1 MINRIKEILYKPFSF
16 LAFPFFYLS
25 WVIRNTYQPK
35 KNITEEPKPPKYPK
49 EWTDLFIHSYNNEYE
64 KVLEILQK
72 EPNSINSVDSLNW
85 TPLHVAVSNKSIE
98 VVNLLL
104 ERNIEVSIKN
114 NKGYTAFHIAAC
126 NGNLNIIE
134 KMISMNRVP
143 NGNILSNDMETSLFL
158 SITNNHFE
166 IAEKIIDYYHN
177 IYANNK
183 EKEIEFKKMIDQ
195 FNVHGVSPLIM
206 SVLRKNLKMIKKL
219 IEVGADIN
227 SFKKDNSTSLH
238 CAAIID
244 FTEAIEYILS
254 VGGIELMNVINRYGN
269 SPIHEAA
276 IKGNF
281 KSIQTFV
288 NQLKKIIVEKN
299 GDDQEKNKSILLEII
314 DKKDK
319 DGSTPLHLCCNC
331 VNSDNIENNLKS
343 CKVLIEEGGV
353 QVNGIDSGN
362 ATALHILACVGEDK
376 SLPLVKYFLNI
387 GSDPTIENRY
397 GWTPI
402 HQAYNNKNNQ
412 VYQLLLDHLKLTNS
426 TYKLDIE
433 KKRVFPSSS
442 LNNNDSSSVSSSSS
456 SLNKQEL
463 KLKGIER
470 LKDVIKGIK
479 EGKFKNV
486 IVLSGAGI
494 SANAGIPPYRTK
506 DGLLAKNKQF
516 SFSMEILEKHPDV
529 FYQAIRDHFYPIH
542 KASNDNDREDGISAG
557 IKSTKSHYFINDLN
571 EKYGCLLRN
580 YTQNVDPLQERAG
593 TPSDKIIH
601 AHGSFDEWFCT
612 VCQKQYTDKSERIWR
627 EIGRGGLPFCTVHEC
642 RHVIR
647 PNVVFFGEPLSQDFR
662 VNTITDFRKAD
673 LLIVMGTSLIVYP
686 FASLVSDVA
695 SDVPRILFNFESTG
709 PFVNANDLE
718 RKEKLKQQQEKGE
731 ELSNNDNNELIVEAR
746 GNRDIVILGDCDKG
760 VDYFNTLLNSF

>member
-1 MINRIKEILYKPFSF
+1 MINILKSILYKSYSY
-16 LAFPFFYLS
+16 LAFPFFYLGWAIKNS
-25 WVIRNTYQPK
+25 YQLNK
-35 KNITEEPKPPKYPK
+35 TITKEEESKPPKYPK
-49 EWTDLFIHSYNNEYE
+49 EWSDLFIHSYNNEHE
-64 KVLEILQK
+64 KVLEIIQK

-104 ERNIEVSIKN
+104 ERNIEISIKN

-134 KMISMNRVP
+134 KMITMNRVP
-143 NGNILSNDMETSLFL
+143 NGLILSNDMETSLFL

-166 IAEKIIDYYHN
+166 ISEKIIDYYQSSMN
-177 IYANNK
+177 SN
-183 EKEIEFKKMIDQ
+183 EFKKMIDQ

-219 IEVGADIN
+219 IEEGGADIN

-244 FTEAIEYILS
+244 FTEAIEYLLDI
-254 VGGIELMNVINRYGN
+254 GGIELMNSINRYGN

-281 KSIQTFV
+281 KSIQTFI
-288 NQLKKIIVEKN
+288 NQLKKIIIKNNSSVSDEEKSN
-299 GDDQEKNKSILLEII
+299 LLLEII

-331 VNSDNIENNLKS
+331 VNSDNIENNFKS
-343 CKVLIEEGGV
+343 CKILIEEGGV

-376 SLPLVKYFLNI
+376 SLPLVKYFLSI
-387 GSDPTIENRY
+387 GSDPTIENKY

-402 HQAYNNKNNQ
+402 HQAYNNKNIQ
-412 VYQLLLDHLKLTNS
+412 IYQLLLDHLKSTNS

-433 KKRVFPSSS
+433 KKRVFQSPSST
-442 LNNNDSSSVSSSSS
+442 SSSTSSTTS
-456 SLNKQEL
+456 SLLNKEEL

-470 LKDVIKGIK
+470 LKNVIDGIK
-479 EGKFKNV
+479 KGKFKNV

-529 FYQAIRDHFYPIH
+529 FYQAIRDHFYPII
-542 KASNDNDREDGISAG
+542 KASNDNDRDDGISAG

-580 YTQNVDPLQERAG
+580 YTQNVDPLQERTG
-593 TPSDKIIH
+593 TPTDKIIH
-601 AHGSFDEWFCT
+601 AHGSFDQWYCT
-612 VCQKQYTDKSERIWR
+612 VCQKQYTNKSDRIWR
-627 EIGRGGLPFCTVHEC
+627 EIGRGGLPFCTEPEC

-686 FASLVSDVA
+686 FASLVNDVA
-695 SDVPRILFNFESTG
+695 SDVPRLLFNFESTG
-709 PFVNANDLE
+709 PFVNTMDLE
-718 RKEKLKQQQEKGE
+718 KKEKLKQQQESGGAGSDDND
-731 ELSNNDNNELIVEAR
+731 ELTVEAR

-760 VDYFNTLLNSF
+760 VDYFNTLFKMN